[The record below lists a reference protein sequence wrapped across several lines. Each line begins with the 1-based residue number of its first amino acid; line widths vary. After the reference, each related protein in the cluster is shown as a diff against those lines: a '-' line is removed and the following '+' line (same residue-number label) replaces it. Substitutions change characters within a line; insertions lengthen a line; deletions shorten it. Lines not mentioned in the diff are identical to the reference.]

1 MNKDSKVQN
10 LNPHHIVNIILIF
23 NIMSKVVVGAIIQAA
38 PINEMVS

>member
-10 LNPHHIVNIILIF
+10 LNPHHIVNTILIF
-23 NIMSKVVVGAIIQAA
+23 DIMSKVIVGAIVEAA